1 MFELIKTRQ
10 EIVLENKEL
19 LNKLIQL
26 SISELAILEKINSK
40 KTEFI
45 KKEIEFKVF
54 SDSLDEIDKI
64 ELKKFNERLIKER
77 NLIEEAMDRKYFDYF
92 SEIK

>member
-40 KTEFI
+40 K
-45 KKEIEFKVF
+45 
-54 SDSLDEIDKI
+54 
-64 ELKKFNERLIKER
+64 N
-77 NLIEEAMDRKYFDYF
+77 
-92 SEIK
+92 